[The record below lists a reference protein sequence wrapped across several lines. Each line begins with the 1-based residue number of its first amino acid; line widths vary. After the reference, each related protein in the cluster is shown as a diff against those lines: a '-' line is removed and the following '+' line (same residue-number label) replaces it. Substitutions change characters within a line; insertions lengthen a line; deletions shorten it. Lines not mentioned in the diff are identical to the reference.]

1 MYKVFLVD
9 DEIGIR
15 EGMRDNV
22 KWSDANFIFSGEA
35 SDGEMALPLIKEIE
49 PDAII
54 TDIKMPF
61 MDGLQLSRIVRKSMP
76 SVKIIILTGHDE
88 FDYAKEAIGIGV
100 TDFLLKP
107 VCASELIEVMKKTAM
122 KIEQERKK
130 ENASIQLKEQLESN
144 AMMIRDRFLNEL
156 VLGAVPLQGTL
167 DDCEKFQ
174 IDIISKF
181 YLVAIIEAEVMPQNM
196 QDKSKEY
203 ATFETLVEKKLQTNS
218 NVIKFNRSV
227 GELILIIKGDN
238 AGDLGTFA
246 YELLKLVKTEVEL
259 NSSCVLDISLGSVME
274 RLQGITKSYK
284 EADIVSKYKYLYGRN
299 KILAINDIKPGI
311 KEFIKYDDINN
322 VSDFMKS
329 GLFKDIDQ
337 FVDKFIESLSEKGMD
352 SFIYVNYT
360 LIDIMSSAAKFVKE
374 LGRDIEDILPE
385 AIQFEDDLAIVDS
398 IYKFKEL
405 MINVLERVLLC
416 RDNMIEDKYYCTISK
431 AKEFINRNY
440 SEPGISLNSVASY
453 VNISPSYFSSLFS
466 QETGETFIEYLTKLR
481 IKKAKELL
489 KTTLKRT
496 SEIAYNVG
504 YNDHHYFSYIF
515 KKWEGITPKE
525 FRSK

>member
-9 DEIGIR
+9 DEVGIR

-35 SDGEMALPLIKEIE
+35 SDGEMALPLIKEIK

-61 MDGLQLSRIVRKSMP
+61 MDGLQLSRVVRKSMP

-107 VCASELIEVMKKTAM
+107 VCASELIEVLKKTAA
-122 KIEQERKK
+122 KIEQDRKK
-130 ENASIQLKEQLESN
+130 ESESIQLQEQLESN

-156 VLGAVPLQGTL
+156 VLGVVPLQDTI
-167 DDCEKFQ
+167 DDCEKYQ
-174 IDIISKF
+174 IDIFSKY
-181 YLVAIIEAEVMPQNM
+181 YLVAIIEAEVIPQDTE
-196 QDKSKEY
+196 DKSKEY
-203 ATFETLVEKKLQTNS
+203 ATFKTIVDEKLKDNN

-227 GELILIIKGDN
+227 GELILILKGDDADELN
-238 AGDLGTFA
+238 TFA
-246 YELLKLVKTEVEL
+246 YELLASLKTQVEL
-259 NSSCVLDISLGSVME
+259 NSACVLDISLGSVKE
-274 RLQGITKSYK
+274 RFQGITNSYK
-284 EADIVSKYKYLYGRN
+284 EADIVSKYKYLYGKN
-299 KILAINDIKPGI
+299 KILGINDIKPRI
-311 KEFIKYDDINN
+311 KEYIKYDDIN
-322 VSDFMKS
+322 VSEFMRS
-329 GLFKDIDQ
+329 GLYKDINN
-337 FVDKFIESLSEKGMD
+337 FVDKFVESMKEKGMD

-360 LIDIMSSAAKFVKE
+360 LIDIMTNAAKFVRE
-374 LGRDIEDILPE
+374 LGRNIEEILPE

-398 IYKFKEL
+398 VPKFKEL
-405 MINVLERVLLC
+405 MINVLERVLIC

-431 AKEFINRNY
+431 AKEYINRNFADP
-440 SEPGISLNSVASY
+440 SISLNSVASY
-453 VNISPSYFSSLFS
+453 VNISPSYFSSLFG

-525 FRSK
+525 FRNK